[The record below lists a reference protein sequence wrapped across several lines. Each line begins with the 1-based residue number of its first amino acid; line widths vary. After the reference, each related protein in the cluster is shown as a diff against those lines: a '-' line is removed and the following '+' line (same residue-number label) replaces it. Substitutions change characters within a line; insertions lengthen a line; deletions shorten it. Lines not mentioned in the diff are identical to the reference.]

1 MSTAKWLKKFGR
13 PLSRGNNMLRRAFS
27 LAIEDVNE
35 YPNKADIDWDN
46 LKFEYRATD
55 SFRVHT
61 WTTATGWGVGES
73 IEGGTLPIT
82 PLCPALHYGQQAF
95 EGLKAYETAT
105 GDINIFHPNDANAA
119 RMEASCDRMCM
130 PHIPTDLFNEAMI
143 AAVQEN
149 RRWVPPHGKGCMYI
163 RPFIIG
169 TSTQLGLAPASEYK
183 FVVCVMPVG
192 TYYSGSGNGLNALV
206 MSDFDRAATRGTGA
220 VKVGGNYGADLLPN
234 SICKERGYD
243 TCLYVDSPTQSFIE
257 EFSVANFAAITDSGA
272 YVTPKSTSVLP
283 SITNTTLMQLARDS
297 GLEVEQRPVAVSELD
312 TLKEVAAIGT
322 AVVVNPIGSITMGD
336 KTVEFDYPATLVA
349 LKNELVK
356 IQTGDRPDPRN
367 WLLYVP

>member
-1 MSTAKWLKKFGR
+1 
-13 PLSRGNNMLRRAFS
+13 
-27 LAIEDVNE
+27 
-35 YPNKADIDWDN
+35 
-46 LKFEYRATD
+46 
-55 SFRVHT
+55 
-61 WTTATGWGVGES
+61 
-73 IEGGTLPIT
+73 
-82 PLCPALHYGQQAF
+82 
-95 EGLKAYETAT
+95 
-105 GDINIFHPNDANAA
+105 
-119 RMEASCDRMCM
+119 
-130 PHIPTDLFNEAMI
+130 
-143 AAVQEN
+143 
-149 RRWVPPHGKGCMYI
+149 
-163 RPFIIG
+163 
-169 TSTQLGLAPASEYK
+169 
-183 FVVCVMPVG
+183 MPVG

-349 LKNELVK
+349 LKNEVRRAGPSRHHTCLRLTTTCFGPLCARARQLVK

-367 WLLYVP
+367 WLLSVP